1 MPDWKSTDH
10 DTSDRRPDGR
20 ARDDARSSEPRQFSE
35 RAGQDRSEGQGAWG
49 PRASEDRGRLDS
61 GAGDQGEDRY
71 GHSGGFQTGYGGQSG
86 KAGWGPLSQ
95 GSTYGQGGPGYGHSG
110 WSAHPNASDGPRGQG
125 PGAGGDHGRT
135 GGGGQER
142 SSVSGGS
149 YGQGD
154 HGDSARR
161 SFARTTQ
168 YDSNDREGF
177 VAYGRGYGDS
187 GREPDHDHEPAY
199 RDWRE
204 HQLSGH
210 DQDYRRWRDEQ
221 ARRYDE
227 DYRAHRA
234 SRHEAFSKTFQDWR
248 SGQARDGKA
257 PDQPSAAA
265 GEATASVR
273 NVADGGEGRSN
284 ADADKRDGDK
294 TH

>member
-1 MPDWKSTDH
+1 MPDWRSTQD
-10 DTSDRRPDGR
+10 DERSRRLADRGPG
-20 ARDDARSSEPRQFSE
+20 ARSPEAREFSG
-35 RAGQDRSEGQGAWG
+35 RGGQDRSEGQDAYG

-61 GAGDQGEDRY
+61 GGGDQGDDRY
-71 GHSGGFQTGYGGQSG
+71 GHSGGFQSGYGGQSG

-142 SSVSGGS
+142 SSMSGGS

-177 VAYGRGYGDS
+177 VAYGRGYGEA

-227 DYRAHRA
+227 DYKAHRA
-234 SRHEAFSKTFQDWR
+234 SRHEAFGKTFQDWR
-248 SGQARDGKA
+248 SSQAQRGGD
-257 PDQPSAAA
+257 SAAA
-265 GEATASVR
+265 EPSTGAAEPTASVR
-273 NVADGGEGRSN
+273 NVADGGEGRP
-284 ADADKRDGDK
+284 DAEKRDGDK
-294 TH
+294 AH